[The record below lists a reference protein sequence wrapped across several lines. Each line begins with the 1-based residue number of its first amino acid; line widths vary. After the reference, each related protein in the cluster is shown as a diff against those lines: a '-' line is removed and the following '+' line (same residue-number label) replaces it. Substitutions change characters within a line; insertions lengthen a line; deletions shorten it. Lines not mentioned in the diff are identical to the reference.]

1 MKCYSARIIQKRIK
15 QMPKIT
21 VGIWIMFACIFLY
34 CITQLCLSMYQTLDD
49 LQDCEIYIDR
59 VNLRDSHDTKGSRMK
74 LELVSEKTTYYVW
87 YPQSKYI
94 DYAHEV
100 ENDLLSGNINLVKI
114 KIANTQSIR
123 DSLFNQKRVVDIRSG
138 SAIYYDLNTEMISMQ
153 HHHRT
158 LLLLSIFVFMFL
170 LCYTI
175 FISLIYRVLIFEKK

>member
-1 MKCYSARIIQKRIK
+1 MKCYSVRIIHKRIK

-21 VGIWIMFACIFLY
+21 VGVWIMLAFMFLY
-34 CITQLCLSMYQTLDD
+34 CMTQLYLSMYHTLDN

-59 VNLRDSHDTKGSRMK
+59 ANLRDSHDTKGSRMK
-74 LELVSEKTTYYVW
+74 LEIVSEKTTYYVW

-94 DYAHEV
+94 DYAHDV
-100 ENDLLSGNINLVKI
+100 ENDLLTGNVNSVKVKI
-114 KIANTQSIR
+114 VNPQSLR
-123 DSLFNQKRVVDIRSG
+123 DSLFNQKRVVDIRSS
-138 SAIYYDLNTEMISMQ
+138 SAIYYDLKTEIISMQ

-158 LLLLSIFVFMFL
+158 LGILSIFIFMFL

>member
-1 MKCYSARIIQKRIK
+1 MKCYSARIIQKRLK

-49 LQDCEIYIDR
+49 LQDCEIYIDL
-59 VNLRDSHDTKGSRMK
+59 VNLRDSHDSKGSRMK

-94 DYAHEV
+94 DYAHNV
-100 ENDLLSGNINLVKI
+100 ENDLLTGNVNVVKV